1 MRKKTLKK
9 RTRKGGK
16 SIGAGGYGCIFNPSL
31 KCKGSSVSPTK
42 KMVSKLMETEYV
54 EAEYNDIQK
63 FSKQLTKIPN
73 YSDYFLINGVS
84 MCQPEKL
91 STSDLVE
98 YDDVCSNLVD
108 EGISANVI
116 NDNEVLRQLKII
128 NMPFGGVDVKDY
140 LLGINLNTQKII
152 AMNNALMKLLKN
164 GILPMNSRGVYHCDV
179 KDSNILIED
188 DVASGKIYA
197 RLIDWGL
204 SYMKSPTLI
213 KDMGRRPF
221 QYNMPFSVI
230 MFHENFKT
238 AYQASGSP
246 QTKETIFP
254 FLKSYIDG
262 IIKKRGL
269 GHVSTMHHINQILFN
284 KPNESINYTMN
295 IMYTYI
301 TKILLR
307 FGANMERY
315 LPIYLKN
322 VDLWGFCITQTS
334 VACEYAKK
342 KVITTRDI
350 KCIDVVK
357 QLYEVLLDHA
367 DTEIPVIKIEE
378 IMNSLSNQ
386 IKNISG
392 RGNNT
397 KYYNI
402 ARGNIARKF
411 IEENPLSPV
420 RNI

>member
-16 SIGAGGYGCIFNPSL
+16 SIGAGGYGCIFTPSL

-63 FSKQLTKIPN
+63 FSKELTKIPN

-91 STSDLVE
+91 SASDLVD
-98 YDDVCSNLVD
+98 YDDICSNLVD
-108 EGISANVI
+108 EGISANAI
-116 NDNEVLRQLKII
+116 NDAENLRELKII

-140 LLGINLNTQKII
+140 LRSINLNTQKII
-152 AMNNALMKLLKN
+152 TMNNALMKLLKN

-179 KDSNILIED
+179 KDSNILIEEQ
-188 DVASGKIYA
+188 AGGKVYA

-230 MFHENFKT
+230 MFHENFKS
-238 AYQASGSP
+238 AYEASGSP
-246 QTKETIFP
+246 RTKETIRP

-295 IMYTYI
+295 IIYTYI
-301 TKILLR
+301 TTILLR
-307 FGANMERY
+307 FGMNTENY
-315 LPIYLKN
+315 LPVYLKN

-334 VACEYAKK
+334 VACEYARKR
-342 KVITTRDI
+342 VVTMHDI
-350 KCIDVVK
+350 KCIERVK
-357 QLYEVLLDHA
+357 QLYNILLNHP
-367 DTEIPVIKIEE
+367 DTEIPVAKIEE
-378 IMNSLSNQ
+378 TINSLGNQ

-397 KYYNI
+397 KYHNV
-402 ARGNIARKF
+402 ARGNIARAF
-411 IEENPLSPV
+411 MQDDAVSPV